1 MTIRVEHWW
10 NDTTGGKPRYSKQ
23 NLSVCHSVHQKSHM
37 DRPGIKPRV
46 RGEKTWHVFRRRLT

>member
-1 MTIRVEHWW
+1 MTVRVEHWW
-10 NDTTGGKPRYSKQ
+10 NDTRGGKPKYTKQ

-46 RGEKTWHVFRRRLT
+46 RGEKP